1 MARKVTKKA
10 PAKKTAPM
18 VENTAPVK
26 VAEVKPAEVKEVA
39 TAVKEEKAVKAV
51 EEKKVVEQPTEEPK
65 KKGRKP
71 GTKNKVK
78 AEKAV
83 ADKTENIFV
92 ESAGYQFNTEEIVA
106 NVRAAWVA
114 EGHRVSSIKKLN
126 VYINMDERKA
136 YYVINEKATGSVN
149 L

>member
-10 PAKKTAPM
+10 PAKKATSV
-18 VENTAPVK
+18 VESTAPVK
-26 VAEVKPAEVKEVA
+26 ATEVKVVA
-39 TAVKEEKAVKAV
+39 PVVKEEKAVETV
-51 EEKKVVEQPTEEPK
+51 EEKKEVAQPVEEPK

-71 GTKNKVK
+71 GSKNKVK
-78 AEKAV
+78 TEKAV
-83 ADKTENIFV
+83 VEKTENVFV
-92 ESAGYQFNTEEIVA
+92 ESAGYQFNTEDIVA

-114 EGHRVSSIKKLN
+114 EGHRASSIKKLN